1 MLFLRMPLI
10 EFTDKGLYCAQGRFY
25 IDPWRPVDKAVIT
38 HAHSDHAKA
47 GSGSYLCHRLTV
59 PLLELRLGP
68 ALGGGGAA
76 GGAAF
81 SSGAGAAAGS
91 FGADSTAGAGAS
103 SHGLYQG
110 VEWGEPVYINGVR
123 VSLHPAGHVIGSSQV
138 RVEYQGE
145 VWVVSGDYKTEDDGI
160 SGAFEPLRCNVFITE
175 STFGLPIYHWDPQ
188 PVLFDAMQS
197 WVAEN
202 RARDKTSVLIAYSL
216 GKAQRVLLGLEP
228 TGVEV
233 YVHGAIWNVHQTL
246 VAAGVALPPVQR
258 VLPDM
263 PKEWFRGKAVIA
275 PPSAE
280 DSLWMRRFPAYAVGI
295 CSGWMQVRGNVRR
308 RNADAGFAM
317 SDHADW
323 NGLLGAIEATGA
335 EKVFVTHG
343 FQAALSRY
351 FNEKGI
357 EAAEVRTE
365 YGEDEEGAEPA
376 DTTAADGAGSGAEDA
391 GNA

>member
-1 MLFLRMPLI
+1 MPLI

-38 HAHSDHAKA
+38 HAHSDHARA

-68 ALGGGGAA
+68 GADL
-76 GGAAF
+76 
-81 SSGAGAAAGS
+81 AGS
-91 FGADSTAGAGAS
+91 APG
-103 SHGLYQG
+103 GLYQG
-110 VEWGEPVYINGVR
+110 VEWGEAVYLDGVR

-188 PVLFDAMQS
+188 PVLFDSLQN
-197 WVAEN
+197 WVAGN

-280 DSLWMRRFPAYAVGI
+280 SSSWMRRFPAYAMGI

-323 NGLLGAIEATGA
+323 KGLLGAIEATGA

-351 FNEKGI
+351 LNEKGI

-365 YGEDEEGAEPA
+365 YGEDEEGGEPA
-376 DTTAADGAGSGAEDA
+376 EAGGGTEDA

>member
-1 MLFLRMPLI
+1 MPLI

-38 HAHSDHAKA
+38 HAHSDHARV

-59 PLLELRLGP
+59 PLLDLRLGP
-68 ALGGGGAA
+68 GLA
-76 GGAAF
+76 GGAA
-81 SSGAGAAAGS
+81 SSPEFAGLGS
-91 FGADSTAGAGAS
+91 GSG
-103 SHGLYQG
+103 GLYQG
-110 VEWGEPVYINGVR
+110 VEWGEAVYLNGVR

-160 SGAFEPLRCNVFITE
+160 SGAFEPLRCHVFVTE

-188 PVLFDAMQS
+188 PVLFDYLQS
-197 WVAEN
+197 WVADN
-202 RARDKTSVLIAYSL
+202 RARDRTSVLIAYSL

-246 VAAGVALPPVQR
+246 LAAGVALPPVQR

-280 DSLWMRRFPAYAVGI
+280 GSSWMRRFPTYAVGI

-323 NGLLGAIEATGA
+323 KGLLSAIEATGA

-351 FNEKGI
+351 LNEKGI

-365 YGEDEEGAEPA
+365 YGEDEEGGEPA
-376 DTTAADGAGSGAEDA
+376 ADAAEKADGGAATEGGTEDA